1 MYPEDPKLLTK
12 TIKINHIWY
21 PKKIKSTK
29 NLNKHSFKED
39 IQKRPINKH
48 MKRCSTSLAIRET
61 QIKTKMR
68 ASLAVQWLRIC
79 LATQRTLVWS
89 LVQEDP
95 TCRGATKPVHHNYWA
110 CALEPLCRN
119 YWSPWA
125 LEPVLHN
132 KRSRCGGKPTHLD
145 SKVAQALC
153 N

>member
-1 MYPEDPKLLTK
+1 MWTNLRTTSGMPYKSNLFFFQNGYPEDPKLLIK

-29 NLNKHSFKED
+29 NLNKHSLKED

-68 ASLAVQWLRIC
+68 ASLVVQWLRIC

-89 LVQEDP
+89 LVREDP
-95 TCRGATKPVHHNYWA
+95 TCRWATKPVRHN
-110 CALEPLCRN
+110 C
-119 YWSPWA
+119 WSPWA
-125 LEPVLHN
+125 LEPVLHKKN
-132 KRSRCGGKPTHLD
+132 HCNEKPTH
-145 SKVAQALC
+145 C